1 MDMTKVTI
9 VKNYRNAET
18 LKVFEL
24 SEVISMIQK
33 CEYAEA
39 IDPVRGI
46 SLHTE
51 LKRLRTSEH
60 VQSVR
65 TAKFSQLN
73 EAILG

>member
-1 MDMTKVTI
+1 MTKVTI

-24 SEVISMIQK
+24 SEVIRMIQK

-39 IDPVRGI
+39 IDPVRYI

-51 LKRLRTSEH
+51 LIRRED
-60 VQSVR
+60 
-65 TAKFSQLN
+65 
-73 EAILG
+73 